1 MIKNTTLRYKSE
13 SLNKHGNWLKK
24 SQNVVILR
32 LYNPLTT
39 YLDEKFELDV

>member
-13 SLNKHGNWLKK
+13 SLKKHFNWLKK

-32 LYNPLTT
+32 LYNALTT
-39 YLDEKFELDV
+39 FILMKSLS